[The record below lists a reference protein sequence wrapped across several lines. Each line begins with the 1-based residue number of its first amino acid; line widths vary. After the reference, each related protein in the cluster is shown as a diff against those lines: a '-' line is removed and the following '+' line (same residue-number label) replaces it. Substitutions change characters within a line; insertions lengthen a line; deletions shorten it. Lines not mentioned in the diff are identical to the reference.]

1 MARRKPA
8 EQGEEPVNPGEEQAP
23 QAEGQ
28 AAGAKEAPDAAPA
41 RKSAWLA
48 RFPTWTDAEA
58 GVHLIE
64 DRQNRRMTI
73 KFDEKPSE
81 EVRTL
86 MKGEQYGF
94 RFDGEDELWYKKV
107 STAKPRQSRQEAED
121 LAAQAAN
128 LIRAEKGL
136 EPKKAF
142 ALGM

>member
-1 MARRKPA
+1 
-8 EQGEEPVNPGEEQAP
+8 
-23 QAEGQ
+23 
-28 AAGAKEAPDAAPA
+28 
-41 RKSAWLA
+41 
-48 RFPTWTDAEA
+48 
-58 GVHLIE
+58 
-64 DRQNRRMTI
+64 MTI

-81 EVRTL
+81 EVRAL

-107 STAKPRQSRQEAED
+107 SPAKPRQCRQEAED
-121 LAAQAAN
+121 LASQAAN